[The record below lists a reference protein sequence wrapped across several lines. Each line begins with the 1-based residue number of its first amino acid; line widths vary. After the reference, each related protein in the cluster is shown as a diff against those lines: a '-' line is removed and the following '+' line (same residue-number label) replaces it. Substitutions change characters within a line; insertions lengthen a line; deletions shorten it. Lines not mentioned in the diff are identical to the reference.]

1 MCGIFGM
8 IGANAVANTLQ
19 ALKYLE
25 YRGYDSAGIAAKQ
38 ADGIRIYKSEGRI
51 HNLEKLLKNSVEN
64 NADSSFS
71 GTSGAGYVESEI
83 AIGHTRWA
91 THGAVTT
98 ANAHPFYSPDGNF
111 AVVHNGI
118 IENYLALKKQ
128 FTSRGAVFTSETDS
142 ETVAYLLQNNYNGN
156 TLQAVCATAK
166 SLVGA
171 FAIAV
176 TTTYDNSLYAI
187 KNKSP
192 LVIGVSDVGV
202 YLCSD
207 IRCVSH
213 WATKVAVT
221 PDNTVVVVGKEGV
234 RFYDFEGKPITVRF
248 FTTDAAEEMEQVDG
262 DFMLKEIFEI
272 PEKIRLTQE
281 GYFKNGGF
289 GVEPER
295 VRNISRIYLIGC
307 GTAYNSGLQIAAVAR
322 KFLDVDVLPVIA
334 SEFIYDNYPVDGN
347 TLAFFISQSGET
359 ADTIRAAENFNSL
372 GGYSYAVTNT
382 KASSLCF
389 ACKKVAYIYAGGEFA
404 VASTKA
410 YNCQLVTLLLLTLD
424 VGRIRGTVS
433 NEQYA
438 SVLRALTGIP
448 SVIEEVLS
456 HSYEISRIAETVKD
470 SSAVFYIGR
479 TTDYPTACEGSLK
492 LKEISY
498 IHSEAYPAG
507 ELKHGTLALM
517 EENVTVVAITDGTLS
532 DKMASSINEVATRGA
547 KVISVSPQTFPNAL
561 SVTLPKVNTLL
572 YGIVSVVPLQLL
584 AYYVAKRLG
593 RDVDKPRNLAKSVT
607 VE

>member
-8 IGANAVANTLQ
+8 IGEHATGITLQ

-25 YRGYDSAGIAAKQ
+25 YRGYDSAGIAIKGHN
-38 ADGIRIYKSEGRI
+38 GINIYKSVGRL
-51 HNLEKLLKNSVEN
+51 HNLEKNLPNGL
-64 NADSSFS
+64 DSS
-71 GTSGAGYVESEI
+71 I

-91 THGAVTT
+91 THGAVSTD
-98 ANAHPFYSPDGNF
+98 NAHPFFSPDKCF

-118 IENYLALKKQ
+118 IENYQTLKKQ
-128 FTSRGAVFTSETDS
+128 FCSRGAVFTSQTDS
-142 ETVAYLLQNNYNGN
+142 ETVAHLLQNNYSDSVFG
-156 TLQAVCATAK
+156 TVLATAN
-166 SLVGA
+166 SLVGS
-171 FAIAV
+171 FAIAI
-176 TTTYDNSLYAI
+176 TTAYDNNLYAI

-192 LVIGVSDVGV
+192 LVVGVSDNGI

-213 WATKVAVT
+213 WASKVAVT
-221 PDNTVVVVGKEGV
+221 PDKTVVVVGRNGAH
-234 RFYDFEGKPITVRF
+234 FYDFNGNPIMVEF
-248 FTTDAAEEMEQVDG
+248 FTPERAEEMEQVDG
-262 DFMLKEIFEI
+262 DFMLKEIYEI
-272 PEKIRLTQE
+272 PSKIRLAKA
-281 GYFKNGGF
+281 GYFRDGGLKIDA
-289 GVEPER
+289 ER
-295 VRNISRIYLIGC
+295 IKKLSRIYLIGC
-307 GTAYNSGLQIAAVAR
+307 GTAYNSGLQVASVAR
-322 KFLDVDVLPVIA
+322 KYLDLDILPVIA

-347 TLAFFISQSGET
+347 TLALFISQSGET
-359 ADTIRAAENFNSL
+359 ADTISAVERVRDK
-372 GGYSYAVTNT
+372 GGYTYAVTNT
-382 KASSLCF
+382 SSSSLRFKCDGF
-389 ACKKVAYIYAGGEFA
+389 VNIYAGGEFA

-410 YNCQLVTLLLLTLD
+410 YNCQLVTLLLIILD
-424 VGRIRGTVS
+424 IARIRQTVS
-433 NEQYA
+433 ENEYIEI
-438 SVLRALTGIP
+438 VNGIDKLP
-448 SVIEEVLS
+448 VAIDQILAN
-456 HSYEISRIAETVKD
+456 SYEIARIAESVKD

-517 EENVTVVAITDGTLS
+517 EKGVTVVAIHTCDELS
-532 DKMASSINEVATRGA
+532 DKMSSSVNEVVARGA
-547 KVISVSPQTFPNAL
+547 SVISVGPGELADTSII
-561 SVTLPKVNTLL
+561 LPDVHKAL

>member
-8 IGANAVANTLQ
+8 IGANAVGNTLQ

-25 YRGYDSAGIAAKQ
+25 YRGYDSAGVALKRGDNIHV
-38 ADGIRIYKSEGRI
+38 YKSAGRL
-51 HNLEKLLKNSVEN
+51 HNLETLLP
-64 NADSSFS
+64 
-71 GTSGAGYVESEI
+71 SGADGNV

-91 THGAVTT
+91 THGAVSTD
-98 ANAHPFYSPDGNF
+98 NAHPFYSPDKCF

-118 IENYLALKKQ
+118 IENYQILKKQ
-128 FTSRGAVFTSETDS
+128 FCSRGAVFTSQTDS
-142 ETVAYLLQNNYNGN
+142 ETVAHLLQNNYSGN
-156 TLQAVCATAK
+156 VLAAVMATAN
-166 SLVGA
+166 SLVGS

-176 TTTYDNSLYAI
+176 TTTYDSNLYAI

-192 LVIGVSDVGV
+192 LVVGVSNSGV

-213 WATKVAVT
+213 WANKVAVT
-221 PDNTVVVVGKEGV
+221 PDKTIVVVGVNGV
-234 RFYDFEGKPITVRF
+234 YFYDFAGNPVQVEF
-248 FTTDAAEEMEQVDG
+248 FAPEKAEEMEQVDG

-272 PEKIRLTQE
+272 PSKIKLAKE
-281 GYFKNGGF
+281 GYFKDGGLNIE
-289 GVEPER
+289 GER
-295 VRNISRIYLIGC
+295 VKQFARIYLIGC
-307 GTAYNSGLQIAAVAR
+307 GTAYNSGLQVASVAR
-322 KFLDVDVLPVIA
+322 KLLDVDILPVIA
-334 SEFIYDNYPVDGN
+334 SEFIYDDYPVDNN
-347 TLAFFISQSGET
+347 TLAFLISQSGET
-359 ADTIRAAENFNSL
+359 ADTIRACEKVRDM
-372 GGYSYAVTNT
+372 GGYTYAVTNT
-382 KASSLCF
+382 SSSSLRYKCDKF
-389 ACKKVAYIYAGGEFA
+389 ANIYAGGEFA

-410 YNCQLVTLLLLTLD
+410 YNCQLVTLLLLMLEIAL
-424 VGRIRGTVS
+424 IRKTVAENTYIETVNS
-433 NEQYA
+433 IDKLPLAVEQILA
-438 SVLRALTGIP
+438 N
-448 SVIEEVLS
+448 
-456 HSYEISRIAETVKD
+456 SYEIARIAEKVKD

-517 EENVTVVAITDGTLS
+517 EKGVTVVAISTDDVLKE
-532 DKMASSINEVATRGA
+532 KMSSSVNEVVTRNA
-547 KVISVSPQTFPNAL
+547 EVVSVGPNQLAD
-561 SVTLPKVNTLL
+561 TLTIKLPLVHSWL
-572 YGIVSVVPLQLL
+572 YGIVAVVPLQLL

>member
-8 IGANAVANTLQ
+8 IGANAVGNTLQ

-25 YRGYDSAGIAAKQ
+25 YRGYDSAGVAERHSDTIH
-38 ADGIRIYKSEGRI
+38 IYKSVGRI
-51 HNLEKLLKNSVEN
+51 QNLEKLLPK
-64 NADSSFS
+64 D
-71 GTSGAGYVESEI
+71 VESNI

-91 THGAVTT
+91 THGAVSTD
-98 ANAHPFYSPDGNF
+98 NAHPFYSPDKHF

-118 IENYLALKKQ
+118 IENYLTLKKQ
-128 FTSRGAVFTSETDS
+128 FSSRGAVFTSQTDS
-142 ETVAYLLQNNYNGN
+142 ETVAHLLQNNYSGN
-156 TLQAVCATAK
+156 VLGAVLATAN
-166 SLVGA
+166 SLVGS

-176 TTTYDNSLYAI
+176 TNTYDNNLYAI

-192 LVIGVSDVGV
+192 LVVGLSENGI
-202 YLCSD
+202 YFCSD

-213 WATKVAVT
+213 WADKVAVT
-221 PDNTVVVVGKEGV
+221 PDMTVIVAGV
-234 RFYDFEGKPITVRF
+234 NGVYFYDFDGNPVEVPF
-248 FTTDAAEEMEQVDG
+248 FTPEKAEEMEQVDG

-272 PEKIRLTQE
+272 PTKIRLAKE
-281 GYFKNGGF
+281 KYFKDGGLKIDSQ
-289 GVEPER
+289 R
-295 VRNISRIYLIGC
+295 VIQFTRIYLIGC

-322 KFLDVDVLPVIA
+322 KILDIDILPVIA
-334 SEFIYDNYPVDGN
+334 SEFIYDSYPVDKN
-347 TLAFFISQSGET
+347 TLALFISQSGET
-359 ADTIRAAENFNSL
+359 ADTIRAAEKVNSL
-372 GGYSYAVTNT
+372 GGFTYAVTNT
-382 KASSLCF
+382 TSSSLCF
-389 ACKKVAYIYAGGEFA
+389 TCNNKFVNIYAGGEFA

-410 YNCQLVTLLLLTLD
+410 YNCQLVTLLLLLLD
-424 VGRIRGTVS
+424 IARIRKTVD
-433 NEQYA
+433 EKLYLET
-438 SVLRALTGIP
+438 VKGIDELP
-448 SVIEEVLS
+448 QAIEHILNN
-456 HSYEISRIAETVKD
+456 SYEIAKIAETVKD

-479 TTDYPTACEGSLK
+479 TCDYPTACEGSLK

-517 EENVTVVAITDGTLS
+517 EKGVTVVAISTDAELA
-532 DKMASSINEVATRGA
+532 DKMTSSINEVATRGA
-547 KVISVSPQTFPNAL
+547 QVVSVSPNAFNDI
-561 SVTLPKVNTLL
+561 SITLPTVHPAL

>member
-25 YRGYDSAGIAAKQ
+25 YRGYDSAGVAARQ
-38 ADGIRIYKSEGRI
+38 GDGIHIYKSAGRI
-51 HNLEKLLKNSVEN
+51 QNLEKLLV
-64 NADSSFS
+64 S
-71 GTSGAGYVESEI
+71 GVESNV

-91 THGAVTT
+91 THGGVSTE
-98 ANAHPFYSPDGNF
+98 NAHPFYSPDRRF

-118 IENYLALKKQ
+118 IENYLTLKSQ
-128 FTSRGAVFTSETDS
+128 LSSRGAVFTSQTDS
-142 ETVAYLLQNNYNGN
+142 ETVAFLLQNNYTDNV
-156 TLQAVCATAK
+156 LDAVLRTAN
-166 SLVGA
+166 SLVGS

-176 TTTYDNSLYAI
+176 TSMYDSNLYAI

-192 LVIGVSDVGV
+192 LVVGVSNEGV

-213 WATKVAVT
+213 WADRVAVT
-221 PDNTVVVVGKEGV
+221 PDKTVVVVGANGV
-234 RFYDFEGKPITVRF
+234 YFYDFTGKPVNVPF
-248 FTTDAAEEMEQVDG
+248 FTPDAAEEMEQVDG
-262 DFMLKEIFEI
+262 DFMLKEIYEV
-272 PEKIRLTQE
+272 PSKIRLAKA
-281 GYFKNGGF
+281 GYFQNGGL
-289 GVEPER
+289 GIEVER
-295 VRNISRIYLIGC
+295 VKKLTRIYLIGC

-322 KFLDVDVLPVIA
+322 MLLDIDIMPVIA
-334 SEFIYDNYPVDGN
+334 SEFIYDSYPVDSD

-359 ADTIRAAENFNSL
+359 ADTIRAAEKVKEL
-372 GGYSYAVTNT
+372 GGYTYAVTNT
-382 KASSLCF
+382 ASSSLRFVCNKM
-389 ACKKVAYIYAGGEFA
+389 ANIYAGGEFA

-410 YNCQLVTLLLLTLD
+410 YNCQLVTLMLLMLD
-424 VGRIRGTVS
+424 IARIRGTVDDKLYTELIYGLDELPKAI
-433 NEQYA
+433 EQILA
-438 SVLRALTGIP
+438 N
-448 SVIEEVLS
+448 
-456 HSYEISRIAETVKD
+456 SYEIANIAEKVKD

-479 TTDYPTACEGSLK
+479 TTDYPTAAEGSLK

-517 EENVTVVAITDGTLS
+517 EKGVTVVAISTDYGLK
-532 DKMASSINEVATRGA
+532 DKMVSSMSEVATRGA
-547 KVISVSPQTFPNAL
+547 EVVSVSPFPFQDTMSLA
-561 SVTLPKVNTLL
+561 LPKVHPAL
-572 YGIVSVVPLQLL
+572 YGIVAVVPLQLL

>member
-8 IGANAVANTLQ
+8 IGANAVSDTLQ

-25 YRGYDSAGIAAKQ
+25 YRGYDSAGIAVKQ
-38 ADGIRIYKSEGRI
+38 MDGIRIYKSEGRI
-51 HNLEKLLKNSVEN
+51 QTLQKLVPSN
-64 NADSSFS
+64 
-71 GTSGAGYVESEI
+71 VESNV

-91 THGAVTT
+91 THGAVCTE
-98 ANAHPFYSPDGNF
+98 NAHPFYSPDKRF

-118 IENYLALKKQ
+118 IENYLSLKKQ
-128 FTSRGAVFTSETDS
+128 FTSRGAVFTSQTDS
-142 ETVAYLLQNNYNGN
+142 ETVAHLLQNNYAGN
-156 TLQAVCATAK
+156 VLSAVTSTAK

-171 FAIAV
+171 YAIVV
-176 TTTYDNSLYAI
+176 TNAYDQNLYAI

-192 LVIGVSDVGV
+192 LVVGVSDVGV

-213 WATKVAVT
+213 WANRVAVT
-221 PDNTVVVVGKEGV
+221 PDNTVVVVGADGV
-234 RFYDFEGKPITVRF
+234 RFYDFDGNPLSVSF
-248 FTTDAAEEMEQVDG
+248 FTAEKAEEMEQVDG

-272 PEKIRLTQE
+272 PEKIRLTKE
-281 GYFKNGGF
+281 GYFNNGGLQLPQELVKRF
-289 GVEPER
+289 T
-295 VRNISRIYLIGC
+295 RIYLIGC

-334 SEFIYDNYPVDGN
+334 SEFIYDNYPVDN
-347 TLAFFISQSGET
+347 NALAFFISQSGET
-359 ADTIRAAENFNSL
+359 ADTIRAAENFNYL

-382 KASSLCF
+382 KTSSLCF
-389 ACKKVAYIYAGGEFA
+389 ACKKVANIYAGGEFA

-410 YNCQLVTLLLLTLD
+410 YNCQLITLLLLMLD
-424 VGRIRGTVS
+424 IGRLRGTVS
-433 NEQYA
+433 SEQYA
-438 SVLRALTGIP
+438 QLIRALDQLP
-448 SVIEEVLS
+448 KAVEEALS
-456 HSYEISRIAETVKD
+456 NSYEISRLAETVKD

-517 EENVTVVAITDGTLS
+517 EEGVTVVAISTDPTLT
-532 DKMASSINEVATRGA
+532 DKMSSSINEVATRGA
-547 KVISVSPQTFPNAL
+547 RVLSVSPHTFPNAL
-561 SVTLPKVNTLL
+561 PINIPEVNTLM
-572 YGIVSVVPLQLL
+572 YGVVSVVPLQLL